1 MSADLIVQAPMAGG
15 PSTPALAAA
24 VSAAGGLGFVA
35 AGYLEPAA
43 LHAQIAAV
51 RALTARP
58 FGVNVFMPSTTP
70 APRSR
75 VETYA
80 ERIAPMAA
88 AAGVVL
94 GTPRFDDDHFDAK
107 VAVVLEARPAVVSF
121 TFGSPDPGTVR
132 ELQARD
138 IEVWVTVTSRD
149 EARTAALTGADG
161 LVVQGAEAG
170 GHQGSFVD
178 SDVEPLP
185 LLELLGAVRAVLTEV
200 PHHRSGCRLIATG
213 GLQTGAH
220 IAAALDAGAS
230 AVQLGTAFMLCPE
243 AATSE
248 AHRTALSNAAPTTF
262 TRAFTGRRARGI
274 VNAWTTAVG
283 NAAPMA
289 YPEVHH
295 LTAPL
300 RAHGRRVGDPD
311 LINMWAGV
319 NHELTRSLPAAQL
332 VAELAA
338 EIAAARED
346 YSSRG

>member
-1 MSADLIVQAPMAGG
+1 MSAELIVQAPMAGG

-24 VSAAGGLGFVA
+24 VSEAGGLGFVA

-43 LHAQIAAV
+43 LQTQIAAV

-70 APRSR
+70 APRST

-80 ERIAPMAA
+80 ARIAPMAA
-88 AAGVVL
+88 AAGIAL

-121 TFGSPDPGTVR
+121 TFGSPDPGTIR
-132 ELQARD
+132 ELQARE
-138 IEVWVTVTSRD
+138 IEVWITVTSRD
-149 EARTAALTGADG
+149 EARTAALSGADG

-170 GHQGSFVD
+170 GHQGSFTD

-185 LLELLGAVRAVLTEV
+185 LLELLNAVRSVLPEL
-200 PHHRSGCRLIATG
+200 PHRHSRCRLIATG
-213 GLQTGAH
+213 GMQTGRH
-220 IAAALDAGAS
+220 IVAALEAGAS
-230 AVQLGTAFMLCPE
+230 AAQLGTAFMLCPE
-243 AATSE
+243 AATSD
-248 AHRTALSNAAPTTF
+248 AHRSALSTTAATTL

-274 VNAWTTAVG
+274 VNAWTDAIG
-283 NAAPMA
+283 ESAPMA

-319 NHELTRSLPAAQL
+319 NHELTRAVPAGQL
-332 VAELAA
+332 VAELTA
-338 EIAAARED
+338 EIAAVRES